1 MLLYPAIDI
10 LDGHAVRLR
19 QGHFDQ
25 STVYHDD
32 PLDAARA
39 WAQAGARALHV
50 VDLDGARGGT
60 PAHLETLARI
70 VDELGLPVQTGGGLR
85 SEAAVRDALGTGV
98 ARVVIG
104 TAAYEQPE
112 LLDRLLAE
120 HGSERVAVAVD
131 VRGGSVSAAGWT
143 RDTGRGALEVVG
155 ALRERGVGAVIY
167 TDVDRDGMLDGPD
180 LDEVKRIAAAVARR
194 TLYSGGVGS
203 LEHLRALGAL
213 ELEGVIV
220 GKALFEG
227 RFTVAEGQ
235 AALDAGADDRR

>member
-10 LDGHAVRLR
+10 LEGRAVRLR

-25 STVYHDD
+25 STVYYDD
-32 PLDAARA
+32 PLDAARS

-60 PAHLETLARI
+60 PAQLDTLARI

-85 SEAAVRDALGTGV
+85 SEGAVRDALGTGV

-120 HGSERVAVAVD
+120 HGPERVAVAVD

-143 RDTGRGALEVVG
+143 RDTGRSALEVVG

-180 LDEVKRIAAAVARR
+180 LDEVERIAAAFARR

-203 LEHLRALGAL
+203 LEHLRTLGAL

-235 AALDAGADDRR
+235 AALDARASDTR